1 MVLTRNFYGLADVAD
16 SLYYAIEDGCYDEA
30 VFWMNELIA
39 SGENETAL
47 GTLLR
52 TWAVLYGTSWPEFI
66 GAVCCSSY
74 EVLIWLL
81 CERVDLRDEGRT
93 LLHRICGRLPRGRLP
108 MWDWL
113 PSCLDRPAW
122 VKIRKVIGGWAPSA
136 AGLGH
141 GPGPQGPQGPR
152 QYTARIIRGT
162 WDDIGIHFW
171 AEGGAE
177 ERCRHLGNPDE
188 WTAAE
193 KNKSHNRPG
202 PGPIQ
207 PSILDFEELVETGQL
222 NVDTYLI
229 RKGRVA

>member
-47 GTLLR
+47 GTVLR

-66 GAVCCSSY
+66 DAVCCSSY
-74 EVLIWLL
+74 ETLVWLL

-93 LLHRICGRLPRGRLP
+93 LLRRICGRLPRGRLP

-113 PSCLDRPAW
+113 PSLLDRPAW
-122 VKIRKVIGGWAPSA
+122 VKIRKVVGVATGPSLQAPS
-136 AGLGH
+136 
-141 GPGPQGPQGPR
+141 PQAPSPQGPR

-171 AEGGAE
+171 GEEDAE

-193 KNKSHNRPG
+193 KNKSHRPG
-202 PGPIQ
+202 TGPTE
-207 PSILDFEELVETGQL
+207 PSILDFEELIETGQL
-222 NVDTYLI
+222 NIDTYLI
-229 RKGRVA
+229 RTDRVA